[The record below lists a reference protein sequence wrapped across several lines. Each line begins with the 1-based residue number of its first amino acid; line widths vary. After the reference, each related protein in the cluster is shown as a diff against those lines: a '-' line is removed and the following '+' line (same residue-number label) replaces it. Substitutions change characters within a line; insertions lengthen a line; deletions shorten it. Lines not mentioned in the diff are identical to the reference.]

1 MVALPVTLLLISHG
15 ISFFSNFIGNREY
28 ERTDI
33 GKQMHAPYKRI
44 MIMHFTILFGGWL
57 ILSFKE
63 PILGLILLIIIKTIT
78 DTSAHLKEHNVPEGQ
93 ILEKK
98 LT

>member
-1 MVALPVTLLLISHG
+1 
-15 ISFFSNFIGNREY
+15 
-28 ERTDI
+28 
-33 GKQMHAPYKRI
+33 MHAPYKRI

-63 PILGLILLIIIKTIT
+63 PILGLVLLIIIKTIT